1 MKIGKWYLEILDSYN
16 YVVFTKKYED
26 KRTGKKYPEEP
37 AYFSRPNIIL
47 ALKHIRNEM
56 IDDKFKKGE
65 IQKLDS
71 LLESIKSEDN
81 ILIERLKNLV
91 QNVGRALSNGK

>member
-1 MKIGKWYLEILDSYN
+1 MKIGKWNLEVFDSLN
-16 YVVFTKKYED
+16 YVVYQKKIM
-26 KRTGKKYPEEP
+26 GKDGIERVIEP

-56 IDDKFKKGE
+56 IDDKFERGE

-81 ILIERLKNLV
+81 ILIERLKNLT
-91 QNVGRALSNGK
+91 QNITGALSNGK

>member
-1 MKIGKWYLEILDSYN
+1 MKIGKWYLEIFDGLN
-16 YVVFTKKYED
+16 YVVWTELKTRKDRQKEIAD
-26 KRTGKKYPEEP
+26 PS
-37 AYFSRPNIIL
+37 YFSRPNIIL

-71 LLESIKSEDN
+71 LLESIKSEDE
-81 ILIERLKNLV
+81 LFIERLKNLAL
-91 QNVGRALSNGK
+91 NVAGALSDGK